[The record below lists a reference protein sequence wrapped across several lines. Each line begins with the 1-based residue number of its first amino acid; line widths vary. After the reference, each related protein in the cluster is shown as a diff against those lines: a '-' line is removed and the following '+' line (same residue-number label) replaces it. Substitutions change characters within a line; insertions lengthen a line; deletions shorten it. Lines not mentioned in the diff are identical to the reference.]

1 MRKQIKKI
9 AGVALA
15 AALVLGMTGCSMDGG
30 TSKSEDKKTESES
43 KSEDKA
49 KKIGLSL
56 WAYDSQYW
64 TEVRDGAQE
73 KCDELGY
80 ELVIADPNNV
90 PSQQVSDIENFITMK
105 VDAIIVAAIDPQSV
119 SGVLKEAREAG
130 IKVVAQSIE
139 VAEDECDVYSSAD
152 EYQMGEMTGEGAGNW
167 IVENFGDEEVECAV
181 LNYDSNPSC
190 IPRGD
195 GMEEGITKAAP
206 KAKVVARQD
215 ASTISDGQSVT
226 DSLLQANPNLKVIV
240 CQNDAIALGAY
251 SAVQAAGKDT
261 DDFYIGGIDNTD
273 EGRQAIA
280 KGGAFRATLDI
291 IARENGYQDVEICE
305 KLLSGDDMDWRYVI
319 EPKLVTYDD
328 VKEESK

>member
-1 MRKQIKKI
+1 MRKQLKK
-9 AGVALA
+9 
-15 AALVLGMTGCSMDGG
+15 VLGVLLSVLLVAGLTACSME
-30 TSKSEDKKTESES
+30 SKTNEKKTEKTKTVSETS
-43 KSEDKA
+43 A

-90 PSQQVSDIENFITMK
+90 PSQQVADIENFITMG

-119 SGVLKEAREAG
+119 SGVLKEARESG

-139 VAEDECDVYSSAD
+139 VKEDECDVYSSAD
-152 EYQMGEMTGEGAGNW
+152 EYQMGQMTGEGAGNW

-181 LNYDSNPSC
+181 LVYDSNPSC

-206 KAKVVARQD
+206 NAKVVARQD

-261 DDFYIGGIDNTD
+261 KDFYIGGIDNTD

-280 KGGAFRATLDI
+280 KGGAYKATLDI
-291 IARENGYQDVEICE
+291 IARENGSQDVEICQ
-305 KLLSGDDMDWRYVI
+305 KLINGDAMDWRYVI
-319 EPKLVTYDD
+319 EPKLVTYED
-328 VKEESK
+328 VKESR

>member
-1 MRKQIKKI
+1 MRRMVKKGWGI
-9 AGVALA
+9 ILASALIFS
-15 AALVLGMTGCSMDGG
+15 MTACSMESG
-30 TSKSEDKKTESES
+30 TSKADAKKTEKETNDT
-43 KSEDKA
+43 E
-49 KKIGLSL
+49 KKVGLSL

-80 ELVIADPNNV
+80 KLVIADPNNV
-90 PSQQVSDIENFITMK
+90 PSQQVSDIENFITMG

-119 SGVLKEAREAG
+119 SGVLQEAREAG

-139 VAEDECDVYSSAD
+139 VDEDKCDVYSSAD
-152 EYQMGEMTGEGAGNW
+152 EHQMGEMTGEGAGKW
-167 IVENFGDEEVECAV
+167 IVKNFGDEAVECAV

-195 GMEEGITKAAP
+195 GMEAGITKAAP
-206 KAKVVARQD
+206 NAKVVARQD

-291 IARENGYQDVEICE
+291 IAKENGTQDVEICE
-305 KLLSGDDMDWRYVI
+305 QLINGEEMEWRYII

-328 VKEESK
+328 VKNESK

>member
-1 MRKQIKKI
+1 MKRTFKRL
-9 AGVALA
+9 VSVFLVLVMVCA
-15 AALVLGMTGCSMDGG
+15 AAGCSVRND
-30 TSKSEDKKTESES
+30 TKSDTKKTSEESNG
-43 KSEDKA
+43 K

-90 PSQQVSDIENFITMK
+90 PSQQVADIENFITMGI
-105 VDAIIVAAIDPQSV
+105 DAIVVAAIDPQSV
-119 SGVLKEAREAG
+119 SGVLKEAREVG

-139 VAEDECDVYSSAD
+139 VPEDECDVYSSAD
-152 EYQMGEMTGEGAGNW
+152 EKQMGEMAGEGASQW
-167 IVENFGDEEVECAV
+167 IADNFADEEVVECAI

-190 IPRGD
+190 IPRGN
-195 GMEEGITKAAP
+195 GMEEGLSKVA
-206 KAKVVARQD
+206 KNVKVVARQD
-215 ASTISDGQSVT
+215 ASTISDGQTVT
-226 DSLLQANPNLKVIV
+226 DSILQANPDLKVIV

-280 KGGAFRATLDI
+280 KGGSYRATLDI
-291 IARENGYQDVEICE
+291 IAKENGSLDVEICE
-305 KLLSGDDMDWRYVI
+305 KLLNGEDIEWRYVI

-328 VKEESK
+328 VKND

>member
-1 MRKQIKKI
+1 MKKQIKKVVGLI
-9 AGVALA
+9 LA
-15 AALVLGMTGCSMDGG
+15 AMLVFGMTGCSMDGG
-30 TSKSEDKKTESES
+30 TKKSEDKKTES
-43 KSEDKA
+43 KSDDKA
-49 KKIGLSL
+49 GKKIGLSL

-90 PSQQVSDIENFITMK
+90 PSQQVSDIENFITMG

-119 SGVLKEAREAG
+119 SGVLKEARDAG

-139 VAEDECDVYSSAD
+139 VNEDECDVYSSAD
-152 EYQMGEMTGEGAGNW
+152 EYQMGEMTGEGAGKW

-291 IARENGYQDVEICE
+291 IARDNGYQDVEICE
-305 KLLSGDDMDWRYVI
+305 KLINGEKMDWRYVI